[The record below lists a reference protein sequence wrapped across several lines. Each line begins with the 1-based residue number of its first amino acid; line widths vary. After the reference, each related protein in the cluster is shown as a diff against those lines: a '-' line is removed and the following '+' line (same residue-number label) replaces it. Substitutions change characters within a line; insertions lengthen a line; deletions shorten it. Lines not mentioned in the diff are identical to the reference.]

1 MTQPFFS
8 VEQNRALVFSFS
20 DCAQYFVGFTEEP
33 EGQSNHVQLLR
44 DGNGKPQKFPSAYRA
59 QETLKSMGFERAWL
73 VMQSPYDEMIGNDGG
88 LKCEMPLVL
97 NRIDA

>member
-1 MTQPFFS
+1 MPQLFS
-8 VEQNRALVFSFS
+8 SAGQSRALVFSFS
-20 DCAQYFVGFTEEP
+20 DCAQYLVGFTEEP
-33 EGQSNHVQLLR
+33 EGQSNRVQLLR